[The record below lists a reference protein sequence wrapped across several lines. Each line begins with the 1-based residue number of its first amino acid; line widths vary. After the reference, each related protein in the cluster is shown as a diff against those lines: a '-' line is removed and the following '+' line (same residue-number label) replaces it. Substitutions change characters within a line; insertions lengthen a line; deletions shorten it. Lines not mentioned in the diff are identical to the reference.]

1 MEEEED
7 YYFDEDQEEIE
18 EEEIE
23 DENRILE
30 EYRNYWREQ
39 YDPRKPGLSL
49 PASLQREKLLKKP
62 GEWEKFRQQR
72 IEQLRQRSQQRSMRK
87 QNEELVETMKSSLL
101 CQNLSLEEQRNI
113 PSDML
118 ISLRMT
124 PKEGREV
131 ERSETYPGRYRR
143 VCYRLDNLYSFLHGR
158 YGPNRRD
165 WIDPFTKV
173 RYSFSQQDRISSSFK
188 RMFPC
193 QSNSDGGSGSDS
205 DSNIG
210 SRELT
215 FPTELIPQSSASHR
229 IQIPDS
235 YYSKIISSSNL
246 QNSPYI
252 FVISNY
258 PFQGSGRRV
267 ENSNS
272 YFVGLDAISSHKN
285 ETVGLSSKLME
296 EMKLKGGD
304 LISIKECFGLPL
316 AKKIVL
322 KVKDRD
328 YWNTLP
334 FELLEDV
341 RSTLEELIS
350 NNYFALQV
358 AEIFDIEIYD
368 KTITFILERIETV
381 DGQNIL
387 SALNVRPGGLTLDLE
402 II

>member
-7 YYFDEDQEEIE
+7 YYFDKEDSIQEEK
-18 EEEIE
+18 E

-49 PASLQREKLLKKP
+49 PASLQRERLLKKP

-124 PKEGREV
+124 PKEGN
-131 ERSETYPGRYRR
+131 RR

-193 QSNSDGGSGSDS
+193 DISDK
-205 DSNIG
+205 IG

-296 EMKLKGGD
+296 EMKLKPND

-322 KVKDRD
+322 KVKDRN

-358 AEIFDIEIYD
+358 AENFDVELYD

-381 DGQNIL
+381 DGQNVL